1 MSCYSV
7 VRIGSGERPLECVPS
22 GHEHLLVCF
31 FNSLKWKRQA
41 KELVGAW
48 VTRQIAPD
56 SGKMGPW
63 HAVLE
68 VLVLLDL
75 QHVGLPFWH
84 ITKPTRYKEN
94 PNLDGILTPWSVN
107 VRRNLNP

>member
-1 MSCYSV
+1 ML
-7 VRIGSGERPLECVPS
+7 GSLGKV
-22 GHEHLLVCF
+22 LLTVA
-31 FNSLKWKRQA
+31 R
-41 KELVGAW
+41 W
-48 VTRQIAPD
+48 VL
-56 SGKMGPW
+56 GKMGPW

-94 PNLDGILTPWSVN
+94 PNLVGILTPWSVN